1 MLQEAERGFQG
12 EEQEFEGGKQE
23 IEKWV
28 EKGMYS
34 QVVSK
39 KDVYESM
46 VQKMH
51 TESGKMRKV
60 VEEGQKRISKI
71 VNVKCDTN

>member
-1 MLQEAERGFQG
+1 
-12 EEQEFEGGKQE
+12 
-23 IEKWV
+23 
-28 EKGMYS
+28 MYS